1 MKLRFVAI
9 LAAAV
14 TAAALPALADPLPDM
29 AGVWTG
35 SGWARQT
42 PGGAKEAVR
51 CRLTNTYNAAARRLE
66 IDGQCAVPG
75 KRLTIGGALIEGD
88 AGRVRGFWS
97 NPDGPGRTQIS
108 GQTQGD
114 AVYFT
119 FRAKEPG
126 TGRDVSQIVTWRAA
140 GGALSFG
147 AVTRADRADMSKIEF
162 SR

>member
-1 MKLRFVAI
+1 MNPSLTAL
-9 LAAAV
+9 LAAV
-14 TAAALPALADPLPDM
+14 AAAATLPALADPLPDM
-29 AGVWTG
+29 AGAWTG

-51 CRLTNTYNAAARRLE
+51 CRLNNTYNAVARRLE
-66 IDGQCAVPG
+66 VDGQCAVPG

-126 TGRDVSQIVTWRAA
+126 TGRDLSQIVTWHAA
-140 GGALSFG
+140 GGALSFH
-147 AVTRADRADMSKIEF
+147 AVTRDDRADMSKIEF
-162 SR
+162 TR